1 MKEIDKGVLKETEI
15 SNLVE
20 IKQNRRENEER
31 ERERELKR
39 REKRENEEGGF

>member
-20 IKQNRRENEER
+20 VKQNRRENEER
-31 ERERELKR
+31 ERERVE
-39 REKRENEEGGF
+39 EKRKERE